1 MDSEKEFKILARK
14 KWVVICGRENSKMG
28 PNMSVSWDTAV
39 FSIFSHMLMWVLGRD
54 LADTA
59 KALSQSVH
67 FRWGDIFSG
76 PKGGSTFG
84 NAKSERPKGNA
95 T

>member
-14 KWVVICGRENSKMG
+14 KWVVISGRENSKMG
-28 PNMSVSWDTAV
+28 PNMSISWDTAV
-39 FSIFSHMLMWVLGRD
+39 FSIFSHMLMWMLLGRD

-59 KALSQSVH
+59 KVLSQSVH
-67 FRWGDIFSG
+67 LQMGRHLQW
-76 PKGGSTFG
+76 
-84 NAKSERPKGNA
+84 AKRRLNFWKCQVLA